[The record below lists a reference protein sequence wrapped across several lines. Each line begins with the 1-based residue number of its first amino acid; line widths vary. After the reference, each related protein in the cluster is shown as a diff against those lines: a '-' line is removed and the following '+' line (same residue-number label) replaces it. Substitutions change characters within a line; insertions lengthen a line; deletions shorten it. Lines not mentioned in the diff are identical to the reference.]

1 MNIVVGY
8 LPTPEGTAAL
18 DHALFLARR
27 DGGRLVV
34 VNTGRRGDNSDPSF
48 ASAQDL
54 DAIEAEL
61 DDAGVDHEVRQSTT
75 QVSAAEAI
83 FETASEVAADL
94 IVIGLRRRSP
104 VGKVITGST
113 AQAVL
118 LDAACPVLAVKPGQ
132 PTLPL

>member
-8 LPTPEGTAAL
+8 LPTPEGTTAL
-18 DHALFLARR
+18 DHALFLSRR

-83 FETASEVAADL
+83 IETASEVAADL